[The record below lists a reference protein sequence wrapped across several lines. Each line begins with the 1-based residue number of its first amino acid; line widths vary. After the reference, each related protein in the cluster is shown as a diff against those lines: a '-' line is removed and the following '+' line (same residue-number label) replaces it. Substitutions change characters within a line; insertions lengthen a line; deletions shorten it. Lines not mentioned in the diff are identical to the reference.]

1 MNIDQLKYFIELCRE
16 KNFTEA
22 SFACSLSQSALSKQI
37 QKLEKELDAPLL
49 NHSTRR
55 FELTEAGRIFYEY
68 AVKTLDDYEKMLEMI
83 HLKKEICIGSMS
95 VLSPYHFAGVLAA
108 FQTEY
113 PEIDLTLD
121 EQSADHI
128 LAHMEEYD
136 FTILRSLLVTDST
149 KYHSILLYDDYLCAV
164 VYRSHPLAGRKSI
177 RLDELKNEKFIFP
190 QKGSGGYEAFLESCL
205 KAGFTPDIQYEFPQA
220 NTIMSFVKEEMGV
233 TINFTQVYRESGG
246 TGLCMIPLEDPPHYP
261 ISLYYPKQ
269 QVVPEEKKAFIR
281 FIKKWKRTNGIS
293 SPEKEK

>member
-1 MNIDQLKYFIELCRE
+1 MDIMNIDQLKYYIELCRE

-22 SFACSLSQSALSKQI
+22 SFACNLSQSSLSKQI
-37 QKLEKELDAPLL
+37 QKLEKELNVPLL

-55 FELTEAGRIFYEY
+55 FELTEEGKMFYNY
-68 AVKTLDDYEKMLEMI
+68 AVDTVAGYEKMLEQI
-83 HLKKEICIGSMS
+83 HSKKKICIGSMS

-108 FQTEY
+108 FQSEY
-113 PEIDLTLD
+113 PEIELTLD

-149 KYHSILLYDDYLCAV
+149 KYQSILLYDDYLCAV

-177 RLDELKNEKFIFP
+177 RLEELKSEKFIFP
-190 QKGSGGYEAFLESCL
+190 QKGSGGYEAFYESCV

-220 NTIMSFVKEEMGV
+220 NTIMSFVEEEMGI
-233 TINFTQVYRESGG
+233 TINFTQVYKESGG

-269 QVVPEEKKAFIR
+269 QVIPDAKKEFIR
-281 FIKKWKRTNGIS
+281 FIKKWKKNGGN
-293 SPEKEK
+293 